1 MNLKISVRFNILDI
15 GVFVNWA
22 VNLLSGLVAFS
33 FFPKKPSL
41 NLRSKDNCQFLL
53 AP

>member
-1 MNLKISVRFNILDI
+1 MPLVDKILIRDI
-15 GVFVNWA
+15 GVFCNWA

-41 NLRSKDNCQFLL
+41 NLRSKDNLQLL
-53 AP
+53 ISP

>member
-1 MNLKISVRFNILDI
+1 MNLKNICQI
-15 GVFVNWA
+15 QHTRHRNFCNWA

-41 NLRSKDNCQFLL
+41 NLRPKDNLQLL
-53 AP
+53 ISP

>member
-1 MNLKISVRFNILDI
+1 MNSKISVRFNILDI
-15 GVFVNWA
+15 GVA

-41 NLRSKDNCQFLL
+41 N
-53 AP
+53 